1 MRHRMNQERT
11 GERGSALVIAVL
23 VIVILTL
30 LGVSFVLMAETENR
44 IAQNEKLSAQA
55 LYFAEGG
62 ARQVKRWFD
71 RPGSSLNLANAPL
84 SVVDRT
90 LRQLDTD
97 GPGPNAPFAQNGSG
111 AAPRYKQGVDLNGD
125 GNDDLFEKPYRG
137 DLTHSLLGTPDGPDM
152 RIDENFSTAAKTFL
166 ATLSER
172 LLANFPAPGAG
183 IRARITRVD
192 VYAPPYIDVAGTWTR
207 YGMGT
212 VAVTAVIVRTNA
224 GTEQV
229 LASRTI
235 RAVLNETPYP
245 GPSGPLHSC
254 TVLQTNGDLE
264 AFWGPVQGVAMVD
277 PVNNHQKLPGS
288 LARDL
293 PLTPKQDRL
302 LYWNNDAL
310 FAAYKTKVETQAGG
324 LQIEDPWYRLMSAGT
339 IVNAPVCG
347 PATGVNDPQRC
358 PFAWDGVSNLGDAQ
372 QPFHQGGTDGSHSNV
387 FQNTPVV
394 TCPDFDYETWK
405 AVATSGGSDVRYFAW
420 DNGDAFRENGFGPAR
435 SFRDIIDNQEGLF
448 FFDTTDGAPPTDAD
462 SDGEFEN
469 LTPEISL
476 QGGTWSFRGFIYLNA
491 ENFKSRG
498 ASGRDATITV
508 PGEPF
513 QDKDGD
519 GIRDVGENWINLNY
533 NDISAFGDTFQGDA
547 TDNFGGGVSYNAI
560 GPTFTD
566 EVNFWG
572 ILYNNGRV
580 APTGNIRYF
589 GSVIAKSG
597 IGDTSP
603 AAGTPEFYWDESISR
618 DWPPASWDL
627 PRVVITRWETD
638 F

>member
-1 MRHRMNQERT
+1 MRHRMTGERA

-55 LYFAEGG
+55 LYFAEAG

-71 RPGSSLNLANAPL
+71 RPYSTLNLANAPL

-97 GPGPNAPFAQNGSG
+97 GPGPNAPFAQNGSTS
-111 AAPRYKQGVDLNGD
+111 APRYKQGVDLNGD

-137 DLTHSLLGTPDGPDM
+137 NLTHALLGTPDGPDM
-152 RIDENFSTAAKTFL
+152 RIDENYSNAAKTFL

-172 LLANFPAPGAG
+172 LLANFPASAAG
-183 IRARITRVD
+183 IRARITRID
-192 VYAPPYIDVAGTWTR
+192 VYAPPYLDIGGAWTR

-212 VAVTAVIVRTNA
+212 VAVTAVIVRIQG

-254 TVLQTNGDLE
+254 ALLETNGDLE
-264 AFWGPVQGVAMVD
+264 AFWGPVQAVGILN
-277 PVNNHQKLPGS
+277 PVNNHTKLPAS

-302 LYWNNDAL
+302 LYWNDDAS
-310 FAAYKTKVETQAGG
+310 FAAYKTKIETQSGG
-324 LQIEDPWYRLMSAGT
+324 LEIEDPWYRLMSAQT
-339 IVNAPVCG
+339 IVGAPVCG

-358 PFAWDGVSNLGDAQ
+358 PFDWDGVSNLSDAQ
-372 QPFHQGGTDGSHSNV
+372 IPYHQGGTEGSHSNV
-387 FQNTPVV
+387 FQNTPIV

-405 AVATSGGSDVRYFAW
+405 AVATSGGSDVHYYAW
-420 DNGDAFRENGFGPAR
+420 DNGDAFRENGFGPAQ

-448 FFDTTDGAPPTDAD
+448 FFDTKDGAPPTDAD
-462 SDGEFEN
+462 NDGEFEN
-469 LTPEISL
+469 LTPPIAI
-476 QGGTWSFRGFIYLNA
+476 QGGTWGFRGFIYLNA
-491 ENFKSRG
+491 EHFQSRG
-498 ASGRDATITV
+498 AAGRNATITL

-513 QDKDGD
+513 QDKDGN
-519 GIRDVGENWINLNY
+519 GVRDTGENWINLNY
-533 NDISAFGDTFQGDA
+533 NSFGAFGDTFYGSA
-547 TDNFGGGVSYNAI
+547 TDNFGGSVTYNAI

-566 EVNFWG
+566 TANLWG
-572 ILYNNGRV
+572 ILYSNGRV
-580 APTGNIRYF
+580 SPTGNARYF
-589 GSVIAKSG
+589 GSVIARSG
-597 IGDTSP
+597 VGDTSP
-603 AAGTPEFYWDESISR
+603 AAGTPEFYWDESILR
-618 DWPPASWDL
+618 NWPPASWDL